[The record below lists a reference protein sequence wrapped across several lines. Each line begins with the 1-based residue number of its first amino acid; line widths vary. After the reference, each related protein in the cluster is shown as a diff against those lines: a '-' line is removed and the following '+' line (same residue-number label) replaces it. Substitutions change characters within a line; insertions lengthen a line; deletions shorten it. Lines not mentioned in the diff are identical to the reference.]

1 MKCPKCASELRT
13 QTYHGIEVDQCVNCE
28 GMWLDLE
35 ELDRLEDEAFDV
47 DKLKGSLVYSSEKTG
62 YQCPRCG
69 SQLSQFEYR
78 GNSLKLDYCENQHG
92 YWLDAGEGE
101 RVLQLMRDREKD
113 VQRKFKAEEEWA
125 GTLRRFRSKSLW
137 TKLQDLF
144 RK

>member
-13 QTYHGIEVDQCVNCE
+13 QTYHGIEVDQCVNCK

-69 SQLSQFEYR
+69 SQLYQFEYR
-78 GNSLKLDYCENQHG
+78 ANSLKLDYCENQHG